1 MDEVKRFVG
10 IDVAKL
16 KLDVFIGSTGERFTV
31 ANGELGIRVLL
42 RQLVPA
48 DFGFL
53 RRPAASRGKSQV
65 RWRPPDSAW
74 RSSIRAKCATLPA
87 PPAGWPR
94 PTRLTPKYWR
104 VSVKRSDH
112 RRGPWPTNRGRHS
125 KHWLPVGASW
135 SRC

>member
-31 ANGELGIRVLL
+31 ANGELGIRDLL

-53 RRPAASRGKSQV
+53 RRPAAWRCQSQV

-74 RSSIRAKCATLPA
+74 GSYIRAKCASLPA
-87 PPAGWPR
+87 PPAGGPR
-94 PTRLTPKYWR
+94 PKRVTTKYWR
-104 VSVKRSDH
+104 
-112 RRGPWPTNRGRHS
+112 
-125 KHWLPVGASW
+125 
-135 SRC
+135 C